1 MNKLTETTQKIL
13 EAATRLRSRSINEF
27 TGFQIAME
35 IKESAEARCLIGY
48 GTLYRAL
55 YELERQ
61 RSLYSR
67 WEDPDVVK
75 KEGRLRRRYYRLK
88 EKETNE

>member
-1 MNKLTETTQKIL
+1 MSKLTETTQKIL
-13 EAATRLRSRSINEF
+13 EAATRLSSRSIIEF

-35 IKESAEARCLIGY
+35 IEEPAEARYLIGY

-61 RSLYSR
+61 ESLCSR
-67 WEDPDVVK
+67 WEDPDVAK
-75 KEGRLRRRYYRLK
+75 KEGRLRRRYYQLK
-88 EKETNE
+88 ESDE

>member
-1 MNKLTETTQKIL
+1 MSKLTETTQKIL

-35 IKESAEARCLIGY
+35 IKESAEARYLTGY

-61 RSLYSR
+61 GSLHSR
-67 WEDPDVVK
+67 WEDPDVAK
-75 KEGRLRRRYYRLK
+75 KEGRLRRRCYQLTQGYSQ
-88 EKETNE
+88 

>member
-1 MNKLTETTQKIL
+1 MSKLTETTQKIL
-13 EAATRLRSRSINEF
+13 EAATRLRSRSINVF

-61 RSLYSR
+61 GSLYSR
-67 WEDPDVVK
+67 WEDPDVAK
-75 KEGRLRRRYYRLK
+75 KEGQLRRRYYRLK